1 MGETQPVDISHPPRR
16 VQQGAK
22 ATRAAPRQQKG
33 KPHMAFFNQLLN
45 YLWQI
50 LTFVGG
56 ITAAVGIF
64 RWVSGGKA
72 HDAQAQEGAVWV
84 IALGGAMAAIGLVG
98 GSYLTFP
105 TM

>member
-1 MGETQPVDISHPPRR
+1 
-16 VQQGAK
+16 
-22 ATRAAPRQQKG
+22 
-33 KPHMAFFNQLLN
+33 MAFFNQLLN

-64 RWVSGGKA
+64 RWVSGGKT

>member
-1 MGETQPVDISHPPRR
+1 
-16 VQQGAK
+16 
-22 ATRAAPRQQKG
+22 
-33 KPHMAFFNQLLN
+33 MAFFNQLLN

-56 ITAAVGIF
+56 ITAAVGVF
-64 RWVSGGKA
+64 PLGLRRQGPRRAGPRRARSGSSPSA
-72 HDAQAQEGAVWV
+72 AP
-84 IALGGAMAAIGLVG
+84 MAAIGLVG

>member
-1 MGETQPVDISHPPRR
+1 
-16 VQQGAK
+16 
-22 ATRAAPRQQKG
+22 
-33 KPHMAFFNQLLN
+33 MAFFNQLLN

-56 ITAAVGIF
+56 ITAAVGVF
-64 RWVSGGKA
+64 RWVSGGK
-72 HDAQAQEGAVWV
+72 AQAQEGAVWV

-105 TM
+105 SM